1 MAREFGGGESHLT
14 GWLLPGALLAL
25 AAVLLVVTLALQGGP
40 AASPSAEPSPTPGDE
55 HEIATDNGIVS
66 FRYDGASIVIRLA
79 TDSTTIELGRV
90 DLLFMASAPPGGTP
104 MPAGTSLF
112 AMVCNPAAGPG
123 ASRYVFGRF
132 DDALD
137 LEYTGP
143 DAVGRGASDGL
154 FLFALLPGPID
165 HEDRIEL
172 EGRDGSGGFPASIF
186 ERAPD
191 IGRLQP
197 SGCYVAG

>member
-1 MAREFGGGESHLT
+1 MGREAEGWESHLT

-25 AAVLLVVTLALQGGP
+25 AAALLVGTLAVQGGP
-40 AASPSAEPSPTPGDE
+40 AASPSAKPSATPGDE
-55 HEIATDNGIVS
+55 HEVATDEGIVS
-66 FRYDGASIVIRLA
+66 FRYDGASIVIRLT
-79 TDSTTIELGRV
+79 TDGTSVELGRV

-104 MPAGTSLF
+104 TPSGTSLF
-112 AMVCNPAAGPG
+112 AMVCDPAAGSE
-123 ASRYVFGRF
+123 ATRYVFGRF

-143 DAVGRGASDGL
+143 DAVGRGTSDGL
-154 FLFALLPGPID
+154 FLFALLSGPVD
-165 HEDRIEL
+165 PEDRIEL

-186 ERAPD
+186 ERARD